1 MFFKIL
7 AFAFA
12 VETGFLSGGVWNYSD
27 RNVGWVDVGALYT
40 TMEAR
45 VEAGAENLFTAGD
58 PGAAVPPTV
67 VTADWLNDVQEE
79 IAGPVE
85 RAGKTLVKGYD
96 LTHTQLTKVVQY
108 TSRLPTERTGMLM

>member
-45 VEAGAENLFTAGD
+45 VEAGPVYVN
-58 PGAAVPPTV
+58 GAVIT
-67 VTADWLNDVQEE
+67 
-79 IAGPVE
+79 
-85 RAGKTLVKGYD
+85 YF
-96 LTHTQLTKVVQY
+96 THTQLTKVVQY

>member
-1 MFFKIL
+1 MHRID
-7 AFAFA
+7 
-12 VETGFLSGGVWNYSD
+12 GQ
-27 RNVGWVDVGALYT
+27 GAT
-40 TMEAR
+40 
-45 VEAGAENLFTAGD
+45 AENLFTAGD

-85 RAGKTLVKGYD
+85 RAGKT
-96 LTHTQLTKVVQY
+96 HTQLTKVVQY